1 MRNMPKAAA
10 EAAPRAT
17 DRRGRRR
24 QETITEILDLAEEV
38 MTEEGVHG
46 LSLAEVARRLGVQ
59 PPSLYKYFPSI
70 TAVYDALFERGMVAL
85 ATVMGAGAAESA
97 PGLPALSAAL
107 EAAGRFIL
115 DRPALGQLLFW
126 RPIPTF
132 NASEKAMAASRDM
145 LELQR
150 EMLRDAVAAG
160 QLGAAADSEDT
171 LFILGSLIS
180 GVTTMAMA
188 NEPGARWGEDR
199 FTRGFPRLLGTLPA
213 LFPPD

>member
-1 MRNMPKAAA
+1 MPKAPTD
-10 EAAPRAT
+10 AAPRAT

-24 QETITEILDLAEEV
+24 QETIAEILDLAEEV
-38 MTEEGVHG
+38 MTEEGLNG

-59 PPSLYKYFPSI
+59 PPSLYKYFPSL
-70 TAVYDALFERGMVAL
+70 TAVHDALFERGMVAVV
-85 ATVMGAGAAESA
+85 TVMRAAAADSA
-97 PGLPALSAAL
+97 PGLPSLAAAL

-132 NASEKAMAASRDM
+132 NASEEAMVASRGV

-150 EMLRDAVAAG
+150 GMLRDAVAAG

-199 FTRGFPRLLGTLPA
+199 FTPCFPRLLETLPA

>member
-1 MRNMPKAAA
+1 MHNMPKAPLDAP
-10 EAAPRAT
+10 PRAT

-24 QETITEILDLAEEV
+24 QETIAEILDLAEEV
-38 MTEEGVHG
+38 MTEEGLHG

-59 PPSLYKYFPSI
+59 PPSLYKYFPSL
-70 TAVYDALFERGMVAL
+70 TAVYDALFERGMIAL
-85 ATVMGAGAAESA
+85 GEVMRAAAGAA
-97 PGLPALSAAL
+97 PGLPALAAAL

-132 NASEKAMAASRDM
+132 NASEKAMDASRNM

-150 EMLRDAVAAG
+150 GMLRDAVAEG
-160 QLGAAADSEDT
+160 QLGAAADSEET
-171 LFILGSLIS
+171 LYILGSLIS

-199 FTRGFPRLLGTLPA
+199 FTRCFPRLLETLPA